1 MIKKTIEY
9 TDFDG
14 NKRKE
19 DFYFHLTEAEVTD
32 WEMSVE
38 GGLSKALV
46 GIIKSKN
53 IRQIMPIYKSLLIR
67 SYGVKSPDGRRFI
80 KNDEV
85 RDEFVQTQAFSDLY
99 MKLATDLEE
108 GTNFIKGVMPTFDS
122 EIFKNLDAILDSTDD
137 VDEIISK
144 IESSATTG
152 K

>member
-108 GTNFIKGVMPTFDS
+108 GTNFIKGVMPTFDP